1 VQPIGNKAALL
12 SAFSGM
18 SMGTLAT
25 FTLFIL
31 TFFDRSLATPFQF
44 GKQVGLNL
52 LGTINRLKS
61 RKYINIDNL
70 FTANDD
76 DKEANFFK
84 ESLRKIR
91 HDVEV
96 SGAQSFL
103 FTSLRE
109 QEGKSFLAASLAY
122 NLAMKNKKVLIID
135 TNFKNNTLTHL
146 SAKQLVNNFVT
157 EGNESSVAATRLD
170 LDISLPTV
178 DILGNKGGKNSPSEL
193 LSGVDFGK
201 TVRELGKKYDFIF
214 LEASCLTKYS
224 DARELVD
231 YVDKVIAVFDSNTVV
246 SATDENSLA
255 FLKGLNEKLL
265 GCILNKVEL
274 KNLN

>member
-1 VQPIGNKAALL
+1 
-12 SAFSGM
+12 
-18 SMGTLAT
+18 
-25 FTLFIL
+25 
-31 TFFDRSLATPFQF
+31 
-44 GKQVGLNL
+44 
-52 LGTINRLKS
+52 
-61 RKYINIDNL
+61 
-70 FTANDD
+70 
-76 DKEANFFK
+76 
-84 ESLRKIR
+84 
-91 HDVEV
+91 
-96 SGAQSFL
+96 QSFL
-103 FTSLRE
+103 FTSLRD
-109 QEGKSFLAASLAY
+109 QEGKSFLAAGLAY

-157 EGNESSVAATRLD
+157 EGDENSVAATRLD

-193 LSGVDFGK
+193 LSGVDFSK

-231 YVDKVIAVFDSNTVV
+231 YVDKVIAIFDSNTVIA
-246 SATDENSLA
+246 STDENSLG